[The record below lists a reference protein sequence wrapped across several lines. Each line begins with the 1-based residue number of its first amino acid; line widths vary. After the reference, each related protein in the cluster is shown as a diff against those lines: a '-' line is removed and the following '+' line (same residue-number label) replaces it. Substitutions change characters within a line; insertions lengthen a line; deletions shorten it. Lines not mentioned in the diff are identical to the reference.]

1 MEFVTLPGRVI
12 VHLRPNLA
20 RPSYE
25 MFLREQT
32 LCCVCVVCTVSPD
45 GYGYVFPV
53 LWRMDC
59 AGSRRAAHLNLEQRA
74 LLLDT

>member
-1 MEFVTLPGRVI
+1 MAFVTLPGRVI
-12 VHLRPNLA
+12 VHLHPNLA
-20 RPSYE
+20 GPSYE
-25 MFLREQT
+25 MALREQI
-32 LCCVCVVCTVSPD
+32 LCCVCVVCMVSPY

-59 AGSRRAAHLNLEQRA
+59 AGSRRGARLNLEQRA

>member
-1 MEFVTLPGRVI
+1 MEFVTLPGCVI

-25 MFLREQT
+25 MFLQEQI

-53 LWRMDC
+53 LWCMDC
-59 AGSRRAAHLNLEQRA
+59 AGSRWAACLNLEQRA